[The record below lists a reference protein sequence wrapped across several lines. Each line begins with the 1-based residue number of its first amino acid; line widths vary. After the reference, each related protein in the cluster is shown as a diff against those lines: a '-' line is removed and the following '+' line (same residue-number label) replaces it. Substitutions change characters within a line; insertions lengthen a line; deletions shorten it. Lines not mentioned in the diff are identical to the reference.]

1 MYVQLRDHW
10 NRQSD
15 QWERSHWQILKRN
28 KVEYFYLT
36 RSQIQK
42 FKPYLQIGFFVQL
55 EYHEEKVLKGKE
67 ADLNNSPG
75 RDGGCITAGL
85 FIGEFV
91 GETPWVHIDIAG
103 TSGSSKNCG
112 YKSKGA
118 TGECARTLYNLAK
131 IY

>member
-1 MYVQLRDHW
+1 MSTEKIWRMPTFD
-10 NRQSD
+10 
-15 QWERSHWQILKRN
+15 
-28 KVEYFYLT
+28 EY
-36 RSQIQK
+36 K
-42 FKPYLQIGFFVQL
+42 KA
-55 EYHEEKVLKGKE
+55 LKGKE

-103 TSGSSKNCG
+103 TSSTSKDIG

-118 TGECARTLYNLAK
+118 TGEGARTLYNLAR